1 MTHDWHH
8 LTDLTGDRSFTV
20 TKVRLKESGVS
31 IEGEFEPPLLARLT
45 YEDQVFVG
53 EFVRSHGSIKQM
65 EKAFGVSYPTI
76 KNRLNRIASG
86 LQLAHVEVE
95 PAAEPTESA
104 EAVLDLLEHGEI
116 TAAEA
121 AERLKR

>member
-20 TKVRLKESGVS
+20 TRVRLKESGVS

-76 KNRLNRIASG
+76 KNRLNRIASQ

-95 PAAEPTESA
+95 PAAEPAES
-104 EAVLDLLEHGEI
+104 VLDQLERGEI

-121 AERLKR
+121 AERMKR